1 MSPLEDLIR
10 ARIAASGPITVAEY
24 MEMALGHPEYGYYM
38 KGDPFG
44 VTGDFITAP
53 EISQVF
59 GELIGLWAAVTWQQM
74 GQPTG
79 AAEKIALV
87 ECGPGRGTLMRDL
100 LRAANSVPAFSA
112 AIDIHLVE
120 TSRALRER
128 QNSTLADYAPQ
139 WHDSLDTV
147 PEGPTILIA
156 NEFLDALP
164 IRQLVNTGAGWAE
177 RRIGLDDSGL
187 TFETGEIVSDAE
199 RMIPSGTPAP
209 TGAIFEICPAAQ
221 DIANILNRRMS
232 RAPGA
237 ALIIDYGTGIS
248 SPGDT
253 LQAVQEHKYAN
264 VLSDPGDAD
273 VTAHV
278 DFGAFGQALRGG
290 GSRTMGPVTQS
301 AFLKSLGISER
312 TEKLARGAA
321 PEAAAIIRSATER
334 LTAPD
339 QMGNLFKVMVATHA
353 DSPTLAG
360 FETGMNS
367 EC

>member
-1 MSPLEDLIR
+1 MSPLEDHIR

-24 MEMALGHPEYGYYM
+24 METVLGHPDHGYYM

-59 GELIGLWAAVTWQQM
+59 GELIGLWAAVTWQQI
-74 GQPTG
+74 GQPN
-79 AAEKIALV
+79 KVVLV

-120 TSRALRER
+120 TSPALRER
-128 QNSTLADYAPQ
+128 QRSTLAEYAPQ
-139 WHDSLDTV
+139 WHDSLYTV
-147 PEGPTILIA
+147 PKGPTILIA

-164 IRQLVNTGAGWAE
+164 IRQLVKTEGGWAE
-177 RRIGLDDSGL
+177 RCIGIDDSGL
-187 TFETGEIVSDAE
+187 TFEIGENVPDAA
-199 RMIPSGTPAP
+199 RLIPSGTAAAA
-209 TGAIFEICPAAQ
+209 GAIFEICPAAQ
-221 DIANILNRRMS
+221 EIADILNQRMS
-232 RAPGA
+232 RVPGT
-237 ALIIDYGTGIS
+237 ALFIDYGHPVS

-264 VLSDPGDAD
+264 VLSAPGDAD

-290 GSRTMGPVTQS
+290 GSRTLGPVTQS
-301 AFLKSLGISER
+301 AFLKSLGIIER
-312 TEKLARGAA
+312 TEMLARGAA
-321 PEAAAIIRSATER
+321 PEPAAIIRSATRR

-339 QMGNLFKVMVATHA
+339 QMGDLFKVMVATHA
-353 DSPTLAG
+353 DCPTLAG

-367 EC
+367 AC